1 MLTTLAKIVA
11 ALAIAFSLTLGTVT
25 AASAAPAAPSSSMST
40 VSAPQAAATIVTRV
54 SPPRGYVFNKTMA
67 FLGCITGVGVPIG
80 VGWAIL
86 SSPAAVAA
94 IARGGP
100 LPASVG
106 GTVHKAVSGY
116 WWYIKGACGYALR

>member
-1 MLTTLAKIVA
+1 MLTTLAKVVA

-25 AASAAPAAPSSSMST
+25 AASAAPTPHSQSISSVT
-40 VSAPQAAATIVTRV
+40 APQAAATLVARV
-54 SPPRGYVFNKTMA
+54 APPRGYVFNKTMA

-94 IARGGP
+94 IAKGGP

-106 GTVHKAVSGY
+106 GTVYKAVSGY
-116 WWYIKGACGYALR
+116 WWYIKGTCGYALR

>member
-1 MLTTLAKIVA
+1 MLTTLAKIA
-11 ALAIAFSLTLGTVT
+11 TALAIALTLTLGTVT
-25 AASAAPAAPSSSMST
+25 AASAAPSTQSRSISS
-40 VSAPQAAATIVTRV
+40 VAAPQAAPTVLVRTALPT
-54 SPPRGYVFNKTMA
+54 GYVFNKTMA

-86 SSPAAVAA
+86 SSTAAVAA

-106 GTVHKAVSGY
+106 GAVHKAVSGW
-116 WWYIKGACGYALR
+116 WWYIKGTCGYALR